1 MNFDVLSSWSGDL
14 TTRNMVTQGQY
25 DASAQLQT
33 LCDRPVSLMMASAS
47 AEPGKSVKG
56 LDPGYSAIIELNAE
70 NLRNVPSF
78 CEQGQVSRAV
88 TMTGASS
95 DPLVGPVPGLERRR
109 GAVSSVRQRQQHDGA
124 RLGEPQR
131 PARRHRRVPTRLRR
145 QCTQQPGHSRGQ
157 RASAEVVLMTSS
169 PSTMQLSCA
178 DLRSQSGTHSTAGE
192 QLS

>member
-14 TTRNMVTQGQY
+14 TSQNMATQGQY

-95 DPLVGPVPGLERRR
+95 DPLVGPVPGLSDGE
-109 GAVSSVRQRQQHDGA
+109 GQSVQFASGNNTMVRA
-124 RLGEPQR
+124 WENP
-131 PARRHRRVPTRLRR
+131 
-145 QCTQQPGHSRGQ
+145 SGQ
-157 RASAEVVLMTSS
+157 RVVTDVYRPGCGASALNS
-169 PSTMQLSCA
+169 PGIAAASELQ
-178 DLRSQSGTHSTAGE
+178 RR
-192 QLS
+192 